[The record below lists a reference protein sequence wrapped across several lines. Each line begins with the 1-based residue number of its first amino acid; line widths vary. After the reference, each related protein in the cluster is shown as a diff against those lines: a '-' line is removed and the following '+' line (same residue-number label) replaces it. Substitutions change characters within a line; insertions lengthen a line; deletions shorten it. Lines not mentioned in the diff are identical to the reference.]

1 MEITIRGES
10 FNTYGYITIPFFLIG
25 DLNFASATN
34 SAIFLTVREFI
45 VCTNR
50 FGVVNRVATES

>member
-10 FNTYGYITIPFFLIG
+10 FDTYGYITIPFFLIG

-34 SAIFLTVREFI
+34 SAIFLAVHEFI
-45 VCTNR
+45 VRTNCS
-50 FGVVNRVATES
+50 GVVNRVATEP